1 MRLRSIC
8 ILGAVLL
15 GAHCGALAQ
24 SAATVAGQ
32 AAAPAYPGSRPVR
45 IIVPFSPGSG
55 IDLLARSFAA
65 KLADRWGA
73 SVVVD
78 NRAGASGNI
87 GHELAAAAAPD
98 GHTLLV
104 TAATFVTSA
113 AVYRLQR
120 YDPVRSF
127 APVMLIATGTQ
138 SLAVP
143 AGSPAK
149 SVKDLVALARE
160 QPGKLHYGSPGN
172 GTPHHLVME
181 QLKLEAGVDIV
192 HVPYKG
198 FAGAIT
204 DFIAGRVDVMVM
216 PVSAVAPH
224 AQGGRAR
231 VLAVM
236 APERSPV
243 FPAVPTLAQEGYPKV
258 QASNWYALLVPAGTP
273 AGVIAKLNAEV
284 NALLGDAAVRET
296 LAKQGFIPAGGAPGR
311 LSAQL
316 REELERWRRIVDQAK
331 IRAD

>member
-1 MRLRSIC
+1 VTKNLSFRHPPSAIRHVTA
-8 ILGAVLL
+8 AVL
-15 GAHCGALAQ
+15 AMALCAIASAQ
-24 SAATVAGQ
+24 
-32 AAAPAYPGSRPVR
+32 PYPGGRPVR

-55 IDLLARSFAA
+55 IDTLARSFAA
-65 KLADRWGA
+65 KLTERWGS
-73 SVVVD
+73 SVIVD
-78 NRAGASGNI
+78 NRAGASANI
-87 GHELAAAAAPD
+87 GHELAAAATPD
-98 GHTLLV
+98 GHTLLL
-104 TAATFVTSA
+104 TAATFVTNA
-113 AVYRLQR
+113 AVNRSQR

-127 APVMLIATGTQ
+127 APVVLIATGIQ

-143 AGSPAK
+143 ASSPVKTTRDLIARAK
-149 SVKDLVALARE
+149 E
-160 QPGKLHYGSPGN
+160 QPGKLHYGSPGI

-181 QLKLEAGVDIV
+181 QLKLGVDIV

-224 AQGGRAR
+224 VQGGRAR

-243 FPAVPTLAQEGYPKV
+243 FPAVPTLAQEGYPNV
-258 QASNWYALLVPAGTP
+258 EASNWYALLVPAGTP
-273 AGVIAKLNAEV
+273 AAIVERLNAEV
-284 NALLGDAAVRET
+284 NVLLGDSAIREA
-296 LAKQGFIPAGGAPGR
+296 LVKQGFNPAGGAPGI

-316 REELERWRRIVDQAK
+316 RSENERWRRIADQAK